1 MFHAEPGACTS
12 TSERCK
18 AEAHGP
24 SLRAGRRYDGW
35 MRDDDEHRL
44 LDSRGGQSALS
55 GQAIAHGRLHVVL
68 PPLLCLL
75 LPVTALAQ
83 AGSGEHGQ
91 DVSPSPAPKA
101 ESRLDLEQRFLRVE
115 SSTWAPFG
123 FRLSKNGQAVGPGFF
138 SVVPDDAVTGSKE
151 AMVHARHARV
161 YQGFTLGS
169 GLAGV
174 GLIVGGFAVAGH
186 HERWTQTARLLTA
199 GGILA
204 IFSEFFC
211 ALGRERE
218 TIKTINAY
226 NYDLVRGLLAN

>member
-1 MFHAEPGACTS
+1 
-12 TSERCK
+12 
-18 AEAHGP
+18 
-24 SLRAGRRYDGW
+24 

-44 LDSRGGQSALS
+44 LDSRGVQSDLS
-55 GQAIAHGRLHVVL
+55 GRAIAHGRLHVVL

-83 AGSGEHGQ
+83 TGSGDHGQ

-101 ESRLDLEQRFLRVE
+101 ESRLDLEHRFLRVE

-151 AMVHARHARV
+151 AKTHARHARI
-161 YQGFTLGS
+161 YQGFTIGS
-169 GLAGV
+169 ALAGV

-186 HERWTQTARLLTA
+186 HERWTQTSRLLTA

-204 IFSEFFC
+204 IFTEFLC

-226 NYDLVRGLLAN
+226 NYDLVRGALAN